1 MSYRT
6 EERPGKIRGEAPV
19 LGQKEGL
26 TKTQNCAQEVGW
38 LDRWV
43 ILLGRNGHLLREEL
57 GEIV

>member
-1 MSYRT
+1 M
-6 EERPGKIRGEAPV
+6 
-19 LGQKEGL
+19 LGQKGGL